1 MRALILGFLS
11 AVCLPCAALAQPA
24 CPQIDT
30 SGHVVPTSTNYSHS
44 YSGRIDL
51 NGTPISIVTFDD
63 GQSYQIAM
71 NGYVVA
77 GGDDFLPF
85 WFAER
90 VAASACYLWRGSQ
103 SAGTN

>member
-11 AVCLPCAALAQPA
+11 AVCLPCVALAQPA
-24 CPQIDT
+24 CPQIGV
-30 SGHVVPTSTNYSHS
+30 SGRVVPSSTNYS
-44 YSGRIDL
+44 YPYQGRIDL
-51 NGTPISIVTFDD
+51 NGTPISIVTLNG
-63 GQSYQIAM
+63 GQSWLIAM
-71 NGYVVA
+71 NGYIVA